1 MLFNRRRRKQTRG
14 SFFTG
19 LFLEKGYEGRESEE
33 SELTY
38 LERKKEEN
46 ESVKERFYLAYG
58 RGKEMEEELIRLKK
72 ERAGSCLLA
81 TEEFSE
87 YFLLC
92 TRYLLLIAKT
102 YLEWE
107 NGSFAKFSVEV
118 QKERS
123 HRLYEDIAGE
133 NYAHS
138 YADPAYAREKLGE
151 TFSGMLCYLYAELRE
166 LVSCAYAGK
175 LWDITVLFELFLEIY
190 QLFYSI
196 DGAVQEEKEVLREE
210 VFSAIYYHE
219 RDYLEPRMEQRIR
232 EQLCVEESQ
241 IAEWLMEADLS
252 NPDYLYLSGEY
263 VTENEIASVE
273 LLNSFSDE
281 EIEQMAQV
289 YTQGYRKGFENSRI
303 DLSEK
308 KTVNIRYSLGFERLV
323 RAAIRQFAKMGL
335 SPVIYRST
343 LSSMNRK
350 LVPSGFFGSAPNKQF
365 YYDHRHDCALYLDRP
380 YLEQRLDALRR
391 AYRRYEKEAA
401 EYAGPAV
408 IEIFGE
414 TPFEPISKGSAICLD
429 EKKQKLYVELMNKSA
444 VISNEYIDHAKTSFT
459 IIAYPVQEIGKN
471 FHDIFRDTVRVNSLD
486 MDVYREIQ
494 QKLIDAL
501 DQGER
506 VHVTGRNGNRTD
518 LWISLFPLADP
529 EKETCFE
536 NCLADVNIPLGEV
549 FTSPKLKGTD
559 GLLHVQEVYL
569 EGVKYKDL
577 ALHFSDGMVTDYD
590 CAAGKKQV
598 FENILASHDTLP
610 MGEFAI
616 GTNTTAYAM
625 GKKYEIF
632 QKLPILIA
640 EKMGPH
646 FAVGDTCYSMAED
659 VAVYNPDGKEIVAR
673 ENACSALRKVDMQKA
688 YFNCHTDITIP
699 YSELGDITVHAADG
713 TETALIRDGRFVLL
727 GTERLNEA
735 MGEIS

>member
-1 MLFNRRRRKQTRG
+1 M
-14 SFFTG
+14 
-19 LFLEKGYEGRESEE
+19 
-33 SELTY
+33 ELTY

-46 ESVKERFYLAYG
+46 ENVKERFYLVHG
-58 RGKEMEEELIRLKK
+58 RVKEIEEELSEIQR
-72 ERAGSCLLA
+72 ERSGSCLLA
-81 TEEFSE
+81 KKEVSE
-87 YFLLC
+87 YFLRC
-92 TRYLLLIAKT
+92 AKYLLLVAKT

-107 NGSFAKFSVEV
+107 NGSFLKLSISE
-118 QKERS
+118 QKERML
-123 HRLYEDIAGE
+123 RLYEDIAGE
-133 NYAHS
+133 NYEHS
-138 YADPAYAREKLGE
+138 YANPAYARERIGE
-151 TFSGMLCYLYAELRE
+151 PLSGLLCYLYAELRE
-166 LVSCAYAGK
+166 LVVCAYAAK

-196 DGAVQEEKEVLREE
+196 DGIEAGEIKVLREE
-210 VFSAIYYHE
+210 ISSAIYYHE
-219 RDYLEPRMEQRIR
+219 RDYLEPRLEQRIR
-232 EQLCVEESQ
+232 EQLCPEESQ

-252 NPDYLYLSGEY
+252 STDYLYLSGEY
-263 VTENEIASVE
+263 VTENEIATVQ
-273 LLNSFSDE
+273 LLNTFSEE
-281 EIEQMAQV
+281 EICQMAQV
-289 YTQGYRKGFENSRI
+289 YTEGYRQGFLNSRI

-323 RAAIRQFAKMGL
+323 RAAVRQFEKMGL

-350 LVPSGFFGSAPNKQF
+350 LSPSGFFGSAPNKQF
-365 YYDHRHDCALYLDRP
+365 IYDHRYDCALYLDKP
-380 YLEQRLDALRR
+380 YLEQRLDALKR

-414 TPFEPISKGSAICLD
+414 VPFEPVPKEDALALD
-429 EKKQKLYVELMNKSA
+429 EKQKKLYVELTNKAA
-444 VISNEYIDHAKTSFT
+444 VISNEFIVHAKTSFT
-459 IIAYPVQEIGKN
+459 IISYPVQEIGK
-471 FHDIFRDTVRVNSLD
+471 HYQDIFRDTMRVNSLD
-486 MDVYREIQ
+486 MGAYREIQ

-506 VHVTGRNGNRTD
+506 VHVTGRNGNKTD
-518 LWISLFPLADP
+518 LWISLFPLSDP

-577 ALHFSDGMVTDYD
+577 TLRFSDGMVVDYD

-598 FENILASHDTLP
+598 FENILASHETLP

-625 GKKYEIF
+625 GQKYGIF

-659 VAVYNPDGKEIVAR
+659 VAVYNPDGKEIIAR
-673 ENACSALRKVDMQKA
+673 ENACSALRNVDMQKA

-699 YSELGDITVHAADG
+699 YSELGDIVVHAADG
-713 TETALIRDGRFVLL
+713 SKTVLIRDGRFVLS
-727 GTERLNEA
+727 GTELLNEA
-735 MGEIS
+735 VLEKEVRL